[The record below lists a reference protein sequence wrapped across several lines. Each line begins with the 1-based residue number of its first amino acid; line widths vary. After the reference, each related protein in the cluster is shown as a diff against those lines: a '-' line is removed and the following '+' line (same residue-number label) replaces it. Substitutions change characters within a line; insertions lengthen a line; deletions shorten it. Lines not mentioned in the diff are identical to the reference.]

1 MLSVVVPIYN
11 EEENIVCFHAA
22 IEAVLSGLEEVH
34 QESWETVY
42 VNDGSADSSLSLL
55 LELHARDSRVVVV
68 ELSRN
73 FGHQAALTAGLKT
86 ARGDAIILMDGDFQ
100 DPPEVLPGLVAAW
113 KKGAKVVLAERSSR
127 AEKGLRGKLFPLF
140 YKVLG
145 WVSDFPIPLNAG
157 IFGLLDRQAVN
168 AINGLNESNRYL
180 PGMRAWIGFPT
191 DVVFYDRADR
201 AAGEAKQTLLR
212 LIKYAMDAIFSFS
225 YKPLRLG
232 LALGGVALFATLV
245 MAVLM
250 VAGSLFRLKLFG
262 GQPASGFAVTLL
274 AGLFLGG
281 VQLIC
286 TGLLGEYIGRIYDE
300 VRRRPLFMVH
310 KLHQGHLA
318 AQLNAAPEIAV
329 RVQTD
334 GLTTMVQG
342 TPASE
347 AVPLT
352 LHLEPDQHPAMTE
365 IEGSTA

>member
-22 IEAVLSGLEEVH
+22 VEAVLTSLEEIN
-34 QESWETVY
+34 QEGWETVY

-55 LELHARDSRVVVV
+55 LELHARDPHVVVV

-73 FGHQAALTAGLKT
+73 FGHQAALTAGLKA
-86 ARGDAIILMDGDFQ
+86 ARGDGIILMDGDFQ
-100 DPPEVLPGLVAAW
+100 DPPEVLPSLVAAW

-140 YKVLG
+140 YRVLG

-168 AINGLNESNRYL
+168 AINSLHESNRYL
-180 PGMRAWIGFPT
+180 PGMRAWVGFPT
-191 DVVFYDRADR
+191 AVVSYDRADR

-232 LALGGVALFATLV
+232 LALGGAALLVTLV
-245 MAVLM
+245 MAMLM
-250 VAGSLFRLKLFG
+250 VAGSLFRVNFLG
-262 GQPASGFAVTLL
+262 GSGFAVTLL
-274 AGLFLGG
+274 AGLFVGG

-300 VRRRPLFMVH
+300 VRRRPLFLVQR
-310 KLHQGHLA
+310 LHQANLA
-318 AQLNAAPEIAV
+318 APIETAADIAV
-329 RVQTD
+329 H
-334 GLTTMVQG
+334 VQG
-342 TPASE
+342 DTLAAIVQDSTVAE

-352 LHLEPDQHPAMTE
+352 LHLESDRSTAMTE
-365 IEGSTA
+365 VEGGTA